1 MKWLIDALRARP
13 RAALLA
19 ALAAL
24 IAAGLLDQ
32 ELGAALLDVLLALQP
47 SSL

>member
-1 MKWLIDALRARP
+1 VKWLIDGLRARP

-19 ALAAL
+19 AVAVL

-32 ELGAALLDVLLALQP
+32 ELGAALLDVLLVLQP
-47 SSL
+47 